1 MAYIGNIPAEAYTNT
16 VKDSF
21 NGTGSAT
28 AFTLSQ
34 PTVTNDVRVVVENVV
49 QDPTVAY
56 SVSGT
61 TLTFTSAP
69 PSGTA
74 NIYVVHL
81 GAAVMTAIP
90 PSEIADATTFASSV
104 TVQGAFTSLGIDDN
118 ANATAITIDS
128 SENVLVGTTDP
139 LVGSGSGSNTQGIA
153 LSSGS
158 YGGYL
163 TTSRQDNPT
172 ASFNRKG
179 TSGGIVDLR
188 HDGSTVGTIGSRNGE
203 SLMIGSTYG
212 TEAHLNFGNGAVFP
226 VTNSGIV
233 KDSQI
238 TLGAST
244 ARFKDL
250 YLSGGVFLGGTGAAN
265 KLDDYEE
272 GTWTPSLYA
281 VTGGAIT
288 VSATTTGKYTKI
300 GRLVHVSFS
309 IGPFSVSGGTGGA
322 TINISGL
329 PFTTQGSGLD
339 SNGSVLGSNGI
350 SWSRTDF
357 VALRTYDVSTLGFL
371 VSNNGGSW
379 LWETVSAF
387 TGSNQHVNGTI
398 TYMTTA

>member
-118 ANATAITIDS
+118 ATSTAMTLDGSGNLLVGKTTPALATA
-128 SENVLVGTTDP
+128 GTAIR
-139 LVGSGSGSNTQGIA
+139 G
-153 LSSGS
+153 
-158 YGGYL
+158 
-163 TTSRQDNPT
+163 DNPGLVNSARAGT
-172 ASFNRKG
+172 VLELNRLS
-179 TSGGIVDLR
+179 T
-188 HDGSTVGTIGSRNGE
+188 DGAIQELYKDGATVGIIGSISSDLVVGKSSACLRFDGDNE
-203 SLMIGSTYG
+203 FIYPATTTANFDARVKLGS
-212 TEAHLNFGNGAVFP
+212 
-226 VTNSGIV
+226 S
-233 KDSQI
+233 S
-238 TLGAST
+238 S
-244 ARFKDL
+244 RFKDL

-265 KLDDYEE
+265 KLDDVES
-272 GTWTPSLYA
+272 GTFTPNLIG
-281 VTGGAIT
+281 TGGAFS
-288 VSATTTGKYTKI
+288 SATYGTQAGAYTKI
-300 GRLVHVSFS
+300 GNTVTIHVNLAASAVNGGSGALAVGNLPFTVVGACGAS
-309 IGPFSVSGGTGGA
+309 VGYISGLNYDGTVYNQIGLYVGNSGGTRLIFTRSGDNA
-322 TINISGL
+322 AAQEVTIGE
-329 PFTTQGSGLD
+329 FTASFNVVF
-339 SNGSVLGSNGI
+339 SC
-350 SWSRTDF
+350 
-357 VALRTYDVSTLGFL
+357 TYK
-371 VSNNGGSW
+371 
-379 LWETVSAF
+379 
-387 TGSNQHVNGTI
+387 I
-398 TYMTTA
+398 

>member
-128 SENVLVGTTDP
+128 SENVLVGKTSDTYSVAGASIRANPSGVLSGATVTRDGANVVSLNRLTNDGDILTFSKDTTT
-139 LVGSGSGSNTQGIA
+139 VGSIGSAASGTNLYMSAASGVGLGIGGDNLYPVNA
-153 LSSGS
+153 SG
-158 YGGYL
+158 
-163 TTSRQDNPT
+163 
-172 ASFNRKG
+172 AS
-179 TSGGIVDLR
+179 T
-188 HDGSTVGTIGSRNGE
+188 DGSLDIG
-203 SLMIGSTYG
+203 
-212 TEAHLNFGNGAVFP
+212 
-226 VTNSGIV
+226 
-233 KDSQI
+233 D
-238 TLGAST
+238 ST

-250 YLSGGVFLGGTGAAN
+250 YLSGGAYLGGTGAAN

-272 GTWTPSLYA
+272 GTFTPVVA
-281 VTGGAIT
+281 GGT
-288 VSATTTGKYTKI
+288 SAGTASYSTQSGSYTKVGNLVTVWI
-300 GRLVHVSFS
+300 RLNYT
-309 IGPFSVSGGTGGA
+309 SGNG
-322 TINISGL
+322 SGSL
-329 PFTTQGSGLD
+329 QVKGFPFTVVTTNIPTFVVYTVGITASSTALPAGFCNL
-339 SNGSVLGSNGI
+339 SNGI
-350 SWSRTDF
+350 QLVENQTGGNSGPTLAYDGSGEIIITG
-357 VALRTYDVSTLGFL
+357 TYPT
-371 VSNNGGSW
+371 N
-379 LWETVSAF
+379 A
-387 TGSNQHVNGTI
+387 
-398 TYMTTA
+398 

>member
-128 SENVLVGTTDP
+128 SENVLANTTSTSVIGNGGFAIKPQTGNGTRVDISNAGQAMLLDGAASGPIIGLYGNGTS
-139 LVGSGSGSNTQGIA
+139 VGSIGAFGSAGVYMSA
-153 LSSGS
+153 
-158 YGGYL
+158 
-163 TTSRQDNPT
+163 P
-172 ASFNRKG
+172 
-179 TSGGIVDLR
+179 TSGGSALVFNDNAPILYPAKNN
-188 HDGSTVGTIGSRNGE
+188 SGTI
-203 SLMIGSTYG
+203 
-212 TEAHLNFGNGAVFP
+212 AVAD
-226 VTNSGIV
+226 NAI
-233 KDSQI
+233 D
-238 TLGAST
+238 LGASGV
-244 ARFKDL
+244 RFKDL
-250 YLSGGVFLGGTGAAN
+250 YLSGGVFLGGTGSAN
-265 KLDDYEE
+265 KLDDVET
-272 GTWTPSLYA
+272 GTFTPTYSFMTA
-281 VTGGAIT
+281 GNS
-288 VSATTTGKYTKI
+288 SAGYSAQHGFYTKI
-300 GRLVHVSFS
+300 GNLVHFQLDLRISAMTK
-309 IGPFSVSGGTGGA
+309 GTASGDP
-322 TINISGL
+322 IVNGL
-329 PFTTQGSGLD
+329 PFTAKSTSGYANSAPVVKLYNHSF
-339 SNGSVLGSNGI
+339 SNIPIAGVVYNSTYIALSTMSSN
-350 SWSRTDF
+350 
-357 VALRTYDVSTLGFL
+357 VVSSSLADAR
-371 VSNNGGSW
+371 GGSIIW
-379 LWETVSAF
+379 IS
-387 TGSNQHVNGTI
+387 GSYI
-398 TYMTTA
+398 AA